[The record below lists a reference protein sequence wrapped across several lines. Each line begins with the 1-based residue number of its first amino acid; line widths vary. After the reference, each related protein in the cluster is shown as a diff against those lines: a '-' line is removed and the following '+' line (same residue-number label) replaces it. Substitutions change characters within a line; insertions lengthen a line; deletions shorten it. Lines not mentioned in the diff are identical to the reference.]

1 MNEVQKAISA
11 IAFLLYLLTKPQT
24 SHEAKND
31 VWRVEVNKLH
41 TPLPRKQ
48 SLPQFPERISHRRP
62 FPINQTAQK
71 KEKKRK
77 EKELSK
83 RRVMLSRVVISKYIT
98 VVMSR
103 YTSTIYNL

>member
-41 TPLPRKQ
+41 APLPRKQ

-62 FPINQTAQK
+62 FPINQTAPKK
-71 KEKKRK
+71 KE
-77 EKELSK
+77 LAK